1 MLSDRVSARQISRIR
16 GDGPRAR
23 GGWGDWETGGSA
35 TSGDNKDGDLE
46 ISTVMS
52 GYTKSMAGGVHGGK
66 ETAEA
71 KTKKLGGER
80 GSRHND
86 GVPER

>member
-1 MLSDRVSARQISRIR
+1 MLTDRVSARQKFRIR

-23 GGWGDWETGGSA
+23 GGRGDWETGGST

-52 GYTKSMAGGVHGGK
+52 GYTKSMAGGVHG
-66 ETAEA
+66 
-71 KTKKLGGER
+71 KKLGGER

-86 GVPER
+86 GMPER